1 MKKILISSIALGVLL
16 GSSAVADDLKG
27 SIKVGLFDSEKKAM
41 HKVKVS
47 MIQAIE
53 AAKKSVDGGQ
63 VVKAKLD
70 EEDDYLVYKIKI
82 ISRNDKEM
90 EVLVDPIT
98 GKVLKSEEDD

>member
-1 MKKILISSIALGVLL
+1 MKKILLSATVLGLL
-16 GSSAVADDLKG
+16 VGSSVVADDFKG

-41 HKVKVS
+41 HKVTVS

-53 AAKKSVDGGQ
+53 AAKKAVDGQ

-82 ISRNDKEM
+82 IDKKGKEM
-90 EVLVDPIT
+90 EVLVDPVT
-98 GKVLKSEEDD
+98 ANVLKSEEDD

>member
-1 MKKILISSIALGVLL
+1 MKKFLLSAIIISALA
-16 GSSAVADDLKG
+16 GSSAVADDFKG
-27 SIKVGLFDSEKKAM
+27 SIKIGLFGSEKKAM
-41 HKVKVS
+41 HKVTVS

-53 AAKKSVDGGQ
+53 VAKKSVNGQ

-82 ISRNDKEM
+82 IDKKGKEM

-98 GKVLKSEEDD
+98 ANVLKNEEDD